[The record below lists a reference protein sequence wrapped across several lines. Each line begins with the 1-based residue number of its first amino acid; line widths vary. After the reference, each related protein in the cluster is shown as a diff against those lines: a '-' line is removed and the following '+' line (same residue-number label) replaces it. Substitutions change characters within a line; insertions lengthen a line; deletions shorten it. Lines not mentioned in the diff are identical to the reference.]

1 MYPAADCEAH
11 FQQSH
16 REDWKDQ
23 FKDPDQI
30 LAYLERRHI
39 TITTN
44 KRQERQ
50 IRFELRA
57 YEESTTTAF
66 LFHDRK
72 TALYDAIER
81 AFRLLEQR
89 SRRQAEADPVT
100 HPWRKAKPSS
110 STHPTWQEQLKNQ
123 QNQGEKQWGKCSAAI
138 YHEAT
143 QDFFCI
149 YVYCSYLC
157 RNT

>member
-1 MYPAADCEAH
+1 MNLYNYWLRIKGMYPAATADCVAH
-11 FQQSH
+11 FQQTH
-16 REDWKDQ
+16 REDWKDY

-66 LFHDRK
+66 LFQDRE

-89 SRRQAEADPVT
+89 ARRRQVEPFQRQ
-100 HPWRKAKPSS
+100 RKSKPDQSNQ
-110 STHPTWQEQLKNQ
+110 PTWQEQLKSS
-123 QNQGEKQWGKCSAAI
+123 GKG
-138 YHEAT
+138 
-143 QDFFCI
+143 
-149 YVYCSYLC
+149 V
-157 RNT
+157 